1 MDIAD
6 YAATSRVPLKTLRW
20 MVAQEIASNPLTDRN
35 LIGLE
40 MMEKVWKKRDFLRP
54 QVRQMD
60 VKARQTLIN
69 TCTLA
74 TKWERYAYSRLMNLE
89 AGKKLFMKNLV
100 AEIEL
105 TYRFK
110 LSENQ
115 VGTLFQLR
123 KRVHKAKERAQIIQE
138 KITETSNFDPE
149 NQATKTNQ
157 MQDATKPNY

>member
-40 MMEKVWKKRDFLRP
+40 MIEKLWKKRDFLRP

-60 VKARQTLIN
+60 VKARQALIN
-69 TCTLA
+69 TCALA
-74 TKWERYAYSRLMNLE
+74 TKWERYAYSRFTNLE
-89 AGKKLFMKNLV
+89 AGKRLFMKNLV

-115 VGTLFQLR
+115 VGKLFQLR
-123 KRVHKAKERAQIIQE
+123 KRVHKAKERAQIVQE
-138 KITETSNFDPE
+138 KTTETSDFGPE

-157 MQDATKPNY
+157 MPDATKTSY

>member
-20 MVAQEIASNPLTDRN
+20 MAAQEIVSNPLTDRN

-40 MMEKVWKKRDFLRP
+40 MVEKVWKKRDFLRP

-74 TKWERYAYSRLMNLE
+74 TKWERYAYSRFMNLGT
-89 AGKKLFMKNLV
+89 GKKLFMKHLV

-115 VGTLFQLR
+115 VGKLFQLR
-123 KRVHKAKERAQIIQE
+123 KRVHKAKERAQAIQE

-149 NQATKTNQ
+149 IHATKTNQ
-157 MQDATKPNY
+157 MPDATKPSY